1 MNMDFSGNK
10 TPFEVI
16 KEGVFGG
23 SYFRDI
29 YSGKWN
35 RKSWKKIDKL
45 ENIDQKYYCWNYCD
59 VSVAKYG
66 VKYGK
71 SLRFWQKKGWIN
83 PTDPYAGFSGILDTG

>member
-35 RKSWKKIDKL
+35 RKSQKKIDKL
-45 ENIDQKYYCWNYCD
+45 ENIDQKYYC
-59 VSVAKYG
+59 
-66 VKYGK
+66 
-71 SLRFWQKKGWIN
+71 
-83 PTDPYAGFSGILDTG
+83 